1 MDFRQDVRLHLL
13 DYWRVV
19 RIRLGL
25 VVVIFALVLLTTGV
39 FTYFTPR
46 QYRSFATIEVAQ
58 NMTPVR
64 IFDVQGGAET
74 GYSDPRFSQTQ
85 FQIILRKGV
94 LYPVIERLNLQ
105 ARWGT
110 RGEPLLRETA
120 YDRLRGMVSLEEVRN
135 TNLIQ
140 IDVYSTD
147 PTEAALLANTIA
159 DVYMQQR
166 IEEQQGLV
174 SKGLDQL
181 RDEVKQKEQA
191 VSEAYAEASKLRTEG
206 NITDPN
212 PDSLDGGGRV
222 EDSSVMSNQEKVND
236 RRSEIATLRSRVD
249 QLDKLKGEDLMR
261 VAGQLNLN
269 DPIIVG
275 KLPLY
280 QNAQA
285 QKGKLLKSGLG
296 SNHPDVKAVQA
307 EIDIIGEQLK
317 QQIDS
322 IRKGF
327 MTQLAIAE
335 DSLKATETNLQ
346 TSQSDQ
352 QSMKTASAR
361 YVDAKYKYIQERKL
375 LELAKTRLSTESM
388 ERTMPQKPAF
398 IRDAA
403 EPALFPSRP
412 KVFINLLLG
421 AAAGI
426 LLGVAAAFFL
436 EYLDTSVKTMDEI
449 EKYLDLSVLAV
460 IPKGVHALTSAEEE
474 EAEPYRILKTNIDF
488 IRKKINSTAF
498 SVISGGAGEGKS
510 TTVCNLAG
518 AWAAAG
524 QRVLIVDA
532 DMRRPSQHRLFEVDN
547 RVGLGNYLKGNALL
561 DEIVSPTTISDLY
574 LIPAGPTSVDVS
586 SLLNSPAM
594 SHLIAVAKERFDVVI
609 FDCPPL
615 LGVSDASIICG
626 LVDASIMVI
635 HHRRFPRAMLLRV
648 KKAIANVGGHI
659 LGVVLNNVDVRL
671 DPNYQYYTSYS
682 QYYRPDNK
690 QNKPRVVRS
699 GAGIEPS
706 SNGDAY

>member
-1 MDFRQDVRLHLL
+1 MDVPQDVKLHLL
-13 DYWRVV
+13 DYWRVI

-25 VVVIFALVLLTTGV
+25 VVVIFGLVLLTTGV
-39 FTYFTPR
+39 LTYFTPR
-46 QYRSFATIEVAQ
+46 QYRSFATIEVTP

-64 IFDVQGGAET
+64 IFDARSGVEPSNT
-74 GYSDPRFSQTQ
+74 DPRFSQTQ

-94 LYPVIERLNLQ
+94 LYPVIDRLNLQ
-105 ARWGT
+105 SRWAT
-110 RGEPLLRETA
+110 RGETLLRETT
-120 YDRLRGMVSLEEVRN
+120 YDRLRKMVALQEVRN

-147 PTEAALLANTIA
+147 PAEAALIANTIA

-166 IEEQQGLV
+166 IEEQQDLL

-212 PDSLDGGGRV
+212 PDNLDTGSRV
-222 EDSSVMSNQEKVND
+222 EDSSVITNQEKVND
-236 RRSEIATLRSRVD
+236 RQSEIATLRSRVE

-261 VAGQLNLN
+261 VAGELNLN
-269 DPIIVG
+269 DPIIEG

-280 QNAQA
+280 QSAQA

-296 SNHPDVKAVQA
+296 INHPDVRAVQA
-307 EIDIIGEQLK
+307 EIDILGEQLK

-322 IRKGF
+322 IRKGLL
-327 MTQLAIAE
+327 TQLAIAE
-335 DSLKATETNLQ
+335 ESLKATETNLQ
-346 TSQSDQ
+346 TSQNEQ

-398 IRDAA
+398 IRDSA
-403 EPALFPSRP
+403 EPALWPSRP
-412 KVFINLLLG
+412 KVFLNLLLG

-426 LLGVAAAFFL
+426 LLGIGAAFFL
-436 EYLDTSVKTMDEI
+436 EYLDTSVKTMDEV

-460 IPKGVHALTSAEEE
+460 VPKGVHGLTSAEED
-474 EAEPYRILKTNIDF
+474 AEPYRILQANLDF
-488 IRKKINSTAF
+488 IRKKINATAF

-510 TTVCNLAG
+510 TTLCNLAG

-532 DMRRPSQHRLFEVDN
+532 DLRRPSQHRLFEVDN
-547 RVGLGNYLKGNALL
+547 RVGLSNYLKGDAQL
-561 DEIVSPTTISDLY
+561 DKVISPTSIRDLY
-574 LIPAGPTSVDVS
+574 LIPAGPISVDVL
-586 SLLNSPAM
+586 SLLSSPAM
-594 SHLIAVAKERFDVVI
+594 SHLVATAKERFDLVI

-615 LGVSDASIICG
+615 LGVSDASIICT
-626 LVDASIMVI
+626 LVDASIMVVY
-635 HHRRFPRAMLLRV
+635 HRRFPRAMLLRV
-648 KKAIANVGGHI
+648 TRAITNIGGHI

-671 DPNYQYYTSYS
+671 DPNYQYYTSYRR
-682 QYYRPDNK
+682 YYGPDNK
-690 QNKPRVVRS
+690 QKKQGVVRS
-699 GAGIEPS
+699 GARVETPS
-706 SNGDAY
+706 NDDAY